1 MKLVKQHFALT
12 LHHNPT
18 NWTGRDSVVAMCLPW
33 MADHIII
40 ACTCVNY
47 CQNEWFRDDCKISWN
62 DHVTITASVYFLS
75 CCIQICPKWKK
86 CCMVICAICKKR
98 FKSNL
103 QYTAFY
109 QTCRNALDQ
118 TWSWTV
124 TAEYEAPVGLQWVCI
139 KGLEK
144 LLNM

>member
-47 CQNEWFRDDCKISWN
+47 CQNEWFRDDCKISRN
-62 DHVTITASVYFLS
+62 DHVAITASVYFLS
-75 CCIQICPKWKK
+75 CCIQICPKWKLPGK
-86 CCMVICAICKKR
+86 NAV
-98 FKSNL
+98 FSDL
-103 QYTAFY
+103 QFFPIRLLHFVAEVQCITKTCSKTHFY
-109 QTCRNALDQ
+109 VYILRHVFLF
-118 TWSWTV
+118 S
-124 TAEYEAPVGLQWVCI
+124 
-139 KGLEK
+139 
-144 LLNM
+144 M